1 MALDWIKQKAQGRLF
16 SDDFDFIEAHTGFD
30 LALSPEIIGF
40 LIEQSS
46 SEKRIGCDNRP
57 DKAFS
62 LLDEHEL
69 AIG

>member
-1 MALDWIKQKAQGRLF
+1 VAWLIL
-16 SDDFDFIEAHTGFD
+16 SDDFDFTEAHTGFD

-46 SEKRIGCDNRP
+46 SEQRIGCDNRP
-57 DKAFS
+57 NKAFS